1 MLIKHYKLQL
11 IYRDLL
17 NVNVIFKEKN
27 VIDFLIDKYI
37 NNNALQFTE
46 MMSEAD
52 KSNKKNSE
60 RKVIKRSNDE
70 SLNEI

>member
-1 MLIKHYKLQL
+1 
-11 IYRDLL
+11 
-17 NVNVIFKEKN
+17 
-27 VIDFLIDKYI
+27 
-37 NNNALQFTE
+37 